1 MNIKPSLKQN
11 KETGI
16 WEANYKSE
24 FGQEFKTLGHSAGEA
39 IQSWYKAYGRKFGV
53 IKGGG

>member
-1 MNIKPSLKQN
+1 MKIKPSLKQD

-16 WEANYKSE
+16 WTACYRSE

-39 IQSWYKAYGRKFGV
+39 IQSWYKTFGKKFGV